1 MTPAAGRPSP
11 SGRPTGRRGATVSG
25 VPGREPVDATRSLPA
40 TPESIAAAR
49 RWVTAQARAAGAPSR
64 TVSSVVLATSELVTN
79 AIRHAS
85 GTRTVV
91 VTVRGEGGDLR
102 LEVHDSSGAAPR
114 PQSGRA
120 GLPGGHGLHIID
132 AVSGTWG
139 WRPRAGGGKV
149 VWARFTW

>member
-1 MTPAAGRPSP
+1 MTPPAAEGVS
-11 SGRPTGRRGATVSG
+11 SGRPGGRRGATVSR
-25 VPGREPVDATRSLPA
+25 VPGSGPVDATRSLPA
-40 TPESIAAAR
+40 TPESIATAR
-49 RWVTAQARAAGAPSR
+49 HWVTAQARAVGAPSR
-64 TVSSVVLATSELVTN
+64 TVSSVVLATSEMVTN
-79 AIRHAS
+79 AIRHAG

-91 VTVRGEGGDLR
+91 VTVRGEGGDLH

-132 AVSGTWG
+132 AVSGNWG

-149 VWARFTW
+149 VWAKFTW